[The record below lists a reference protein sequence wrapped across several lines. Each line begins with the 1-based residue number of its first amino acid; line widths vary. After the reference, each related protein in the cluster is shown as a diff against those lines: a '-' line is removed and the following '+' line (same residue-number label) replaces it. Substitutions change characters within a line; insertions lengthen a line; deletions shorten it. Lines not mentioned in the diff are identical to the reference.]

1 MEKKITKKNYFEMIK
16 EICKDREDIVD
27 FCNRELELLARK
39 SARSGNTKKK
49 EENLIIADILLDELK
64 ALGKPVTI
72 SELMGASS
80 TVKNYVL
87 ENGNPLTNQ
96 KIKAIFCMLL
106 EDKKITRTEIKKKAY
121 FSAVKDIT
129 EM

>member
-27 FCNRELELLARK
+27 FCDRELELLARK

-64 ALGKPVTI
+64 LLNKPVTI

-96 KIKAIFCMLL
+96 KIKAIFGMLL

>member
-39 SARSGNTKKK
+39 SARSGNTQKK
-49 EENLIIADILLDELK
+49 EENLVIANILLNELK
-64 ALGKPVTI
+64 ALDKPVTI

-96 KIKAIFCMLL
+96 KIKAIFGMLL

>member
-27 FCNRELELLARK
+27 FCNRELELLAKK
-39 SARSGNTKKK
+39 SARSGNTQKK
-49 EENLIIADILLDELK
+49 EENLVIANILLNELK
-64 ALGKPVTI
+64 ALDKPVTI

-96 KIKAIFCMLL
+96 KIKAIFGMLL